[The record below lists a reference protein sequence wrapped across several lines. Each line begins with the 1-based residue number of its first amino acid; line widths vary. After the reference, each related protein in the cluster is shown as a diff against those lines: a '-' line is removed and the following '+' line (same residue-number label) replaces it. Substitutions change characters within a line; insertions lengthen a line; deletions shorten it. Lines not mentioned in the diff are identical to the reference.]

1 MFRVCWATVGLLLI
15 TAVVAL
21 AGGLAVDVSVAVG
34 HSLASPPMVITGPV
48 TAIEPTSATVAGVV
62 SPNGVSTSWYVE
74 YGRTTNFGLRTR
86 SARAESGIASLGVSA
101 RLSGLKPG
109 TTYHYRFVA
118 ASSAGVA
125 HGLGGLL
132 ATLAPRRAVTISA
145 APSIVEFGQ
154 RITLFGTVSTRRAD
168 RTVTILAQRADHHS
182 FVWAGTVL
190 TQSEGTWSIAVMPQI
205 GTAYKAL
212 CEGVAS
218 PTKSIGVRPAVS
230 LQARSRQR
238 FATHVAGARSFAGRK
253 VQLQRLSAGRWL
265 TIARQHLNASAVA
278 VFHPSLP
285 RGLSKLRV
293 AMSVNQAGIG
303 YLAGF
308 SPVISYNR
316 KR

>member
-15 TAVVAL
+15 TVVAL
-21 AGGLAVDVSVAVG
+21 AGGLAIDVSVAVG
-34 HSLASPPMVITGPV
+34 HSLALPPMVITGPV
-48 TAIEPTSATVAGVV
+48 TAIEPTSATVAGLV

-86 SARAESGIASLGVSA
+86 SAGAGSGIASLGVSA

-125 HGLGGLL
+125 RGLDGLL

-154 RITLFGTVSTRRAD
+154 RITLSGTVSTRRAD

-190 TQSEGTWSIAVMPQI
+190 TQRGGTWRLEVTPPI
-205 GTAYKAL
+205 GTTYKAR
-212 CEGVAS
+212 CDGVAS
-218 PTKSIGVRPAVS
+218 LTKSIGVRPTVS
-230 LQARSRQR
+230 LHALSLQR

-265 TIARQHLNASAVA
+265 TIARQHLNASAAA

-308 SPVISYNR
+308 SAVISYNR

>member
-1 MFRVCWATVGLLLI
+1 MFRVCWPTVRPLLI
-15 TAVVAL
+15 TVGVAL
-21 AGGLAVDVSVAVG
+21 AVGLVVDVTAAVG
-34 HSLASPPMVITGPV
+34 HSEALPPMAMTGPV

-74 YGRTTNFGLRTR
+74 YGRTTSFGLRTR
-86 SARAESGIASLGVSA
+86 SASAGSGTAGLGVSA

-118 ASSAGVA
+118 ASSAGA
-125 HGLGGLL
+125 ARGLDGLL
-132 ATLAPRRAVTISA
+132 TTLAPRRVVTISA
-145 APSIVEFGQ
+145 ARSIVEFGQ
-154 RITLFGTVSTRRAD
+154 KITLFGRASTRRAD
-168 RTVTILAQRADHHS
+168 RTVTILAQRADHSS

-190 TQSEGTWSIAVMPQI
+190 TQRGGTWSLAVMPSI

-212 CEGVAS
+212 CDRVVS

-230 LQARSRQR
+230 LRALSLQR

-253 VQLQRLSAGRWL
+253 VQLQRLSAGHWL
-265 TIARQHLNASAVA
+265 TIARLHLNASAAA
-278 VFHPSLP
+278 VFHPNLP
-285 RGLSKLRV
+285 KGLSKLRV

-308 SPVISYNR
+308 SPTLRYR
-316 KR
+316 KH